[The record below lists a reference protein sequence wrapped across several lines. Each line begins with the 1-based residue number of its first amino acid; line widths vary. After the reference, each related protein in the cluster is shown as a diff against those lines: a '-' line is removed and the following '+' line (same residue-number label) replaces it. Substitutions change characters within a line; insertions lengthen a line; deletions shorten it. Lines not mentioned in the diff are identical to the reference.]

1 MDVVT
6 RINCEES
13 IRTIVGEML
22 GRPYVCA
29 EPDKEGLYAIT
40 DAVNALQ
47 EWQTECPALD
57 FCRHIAVLNY
67 HILQPRAILF
77 KDRYTMAAL
86 RAGVQALE
94 HKLGKRVTYEEVK
107 TK

>member
-13 IRTIVGEML
+13 IRTIVDRML
-22 GRPYVCA
+22 GRPFVCA
-29 EPDKEGLYAIT
+29 VPSAEDLHSIT
-40 DAVNALQ
+40 DAINALQ
-47 EWQTECPALD
+47 EWQYECPKLD

-67 HILQPRAILF
+67 HILQPAAILF

-94 HKLGKRVTYEEVK
+94 HKLGKRTTYEEVK

>member
-13 IRTIVGEML
+13 IRTIVDGML
-22 GRPYVCA
+22 GRPYVCVEPTA
-29 EPDKEGLYAIT
+29 EDLHSIT
-40 DAVNALQ
+40 DAINAMQ
-47 EWQTECPALD
+47 EWQYESPKLD

-94 HKLGKRVTYEEVK
+94 HKLGKRATYEEVK